1 MHNRVRMNI
10 QYASLGRRKY
20 FEVGRTIEIF
30 MHDNFRPHPLSSKL
44 RLFCIG
50 DARGHGFVVGKE

>member
-10 QYASLGRRKY
+10 QYASLGRGKY

-30 MHDNFRPHPLSSKL
+30 VHDNFSTTPTFFNQNHASFALVML
-44 RLFCIG
+44 MGMGL
-50 DARGHGFVVGKE
+50 